1 MAFIQQTKFCL
12 FITIVY
18 LAFLIACFISQG
30 DLLIYKTKPVL
41 SLVDMCGINLT
52 SAAGLVSSP
61 NYPDYY
67 PPNEDC
73 NITVS
78 GDEKPIHLTFHAFDV
93 GSDE

>member
-1 MAFIQQTKFCL
+1 MFEKIDLVCIKF
-12 FITIVY
+12 FSNSKMIV
-18 LAFLIACFISQG
+18 FSSCS
-30 DLLIYKTKPVL
+30 
-41 SLVDMCGINLT
+41 DMCGTNIT
-52 SAAGLVSSP
+52 SPAGLISSP

-93 GSDE
+93 GTDE